1 MKFKI
6 RNGTLNVSVKQQT
19 VPLDELLSFASREN
33 PKRGFLFVS
42 KVLGKHLPVKPK
54 EMRASYDMLIEP
66 LDEDCPT
73 FVVGMA
79 ETATGL
85 GAGVADSLAKKQSA
99 SVYYQ
104 HTTRTDAPEPI
115 WFTLDEAH
123 SHAVDH
129 IFYQPKSELLP
140 QITSCQRLVL
150 VDDEIST
157 GRTLK
162 LLGDKLL
169 DKLPNLKQVVI
180 VSLVNWLDETSKQ
193 QFEDWFTSVK
203 FTSLLEGSFE
213 FDADS
218 NLALKLPDNVDKAL
232 SKANSRKD
240 LGRFAIEMP
249 FQGDIPRVDI
259 SKPIAVVGDGE
270 HLYLPFLIAEQAE
283 QQGGDVVFQS
293 TSRSPIMLGD
303 AIETK
308 RAFRID
314 ERSVEHYIY
323 NFDDHERAAVHLI
336 EDESQREIHQFAKL
350 YPLKNLLVT
359 H

>member
-1 MKFKI
+1 M
-6 RNGTLNVSVKQQT
+6 
-19 VPLDELLSFASREN
+19 
-33 PKRGFLFVS
+33 S

-54 EMRASYDMLIEP
+54 AMRASYDMLIES
-66 LDEDCPT
+66 LRQDCST

-85 GAGVADSLAKKQSA
+85 GAGVADSLAIKQSA
-99 SVYYQ
+99 SVFYQ
-104 HTTRTDAPEPI
+104 HTTRSDTPDPI

-129 IFYQPKSELLP
+129 IFYQPQAELLA

-162 LLGDKLL
+162 LLGDRLIA
-169 DKLPNLKQVVI
+169 KLPHLKEVVI
-180 VSLVNWLDETSKQ
+180 ISLVNWLDETSKH
-193 QFEDWFTSVK
+193 QFDHWSIPVK
-203 FTSLLEGSFE
+203 FVSLLEGSFE
-213 FDADS
+213 FDAESGLD
-218 NLALKLPDNVDKAL
+218 LKLPDNVDKGL
-232 SKANSRKD
+232 SKNNARND

-249 FQGDIPRVDI
+249 FRGHIPRLDI

-270 HLYLPFLIAEQAE
+270 HLYLPFLMAELAE

-308 RAFRID
+308 RAFQID
-314 ERSVEHYIY
+314 ERSIEHYIY
-323 NFDDHERAAVHLI
+323 NFDDQDRAAVHLI
-336 EDESQREIHQFAKL
+336 EDESKREIHQFAKL
-350 YPLKNLLVT
+350 YPLKNLLVAPS
-359 H
+359 